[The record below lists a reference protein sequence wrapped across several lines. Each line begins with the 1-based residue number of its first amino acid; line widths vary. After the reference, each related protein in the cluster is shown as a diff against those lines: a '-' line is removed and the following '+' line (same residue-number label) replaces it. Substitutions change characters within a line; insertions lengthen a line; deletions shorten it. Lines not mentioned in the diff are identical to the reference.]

1 MISNEI
7 IKVLDKLCEKFG
19 IVVDWTSQNVMPY
32 MQDLM
37 TRFIKYKMII
47 NSFWLAI
54 GIVLLI
60 VTVIAIYILKKSNEY
75 ENNND
80 DFCLMAIGIGAM
92 FIVSCTIIASNANEI
107 IQNLYMP
114 EITIVEYIQNYI

>member
-32 MQDLM
+32 LQDLM
-37 TRFIKYKMII
+37 TRFIKYKMIT

-60 VTVIAIYILKKSNEY
+60 VTFIAIYIFKKSNEY
-75 ENNND
+75 ENDND
-80 DFCLMAIGIGAM
+80 DFLIAIGIGAM
-92 FIVSCTIIASNANEI
+92 FIVSCTIIASSANGI